1 MMAHGVRAANPPGR
15 LRVAI
20 LAEGG
25 FAPIWA
31 VDAFRVALDL
41 PEIALVGVF
50 GLAPARPRSLTER
63 LFDGLDRLERY
74 FRGRT
79 AGPDELYLARALP
92 ARQLGWLAASWGGGG
107 PALDDNAIS
116 TLVDFRLDLILCCTR
131 VPLALPRS
139 IARHGAW
146 GIELGYGVP
155 AFAPWAGTA
164 ELAAGSPVT
173 VTRIVDYS
181 KPAFREVYVACGE
194 TVTGS
199 VRRNRLRAVATS
211 GMVLRRLVQSLGANS
226 VRRRSLPRLL
236 PLPGDYPKYTDLSPG
251 LLARACLGMG
261 RSILDSRLK
270 RRVDFPPWHIAYCF
284 SDLPLPDI
292 GFDRLRYLA
301 PAPGTFWA
309 DPFPLTHQGRHYI
322 LFEELPY
329 DTQRGRLLAIEVFE
343 HRDAGAPVVVLE
355 RDYHLSY
362 PHVFHWQGELYLV
375 PETRNAGKVQLLR
388 CVDFPSHWELH
399 KLILDDIRA
408 VDATLWHQ
416 DATWWMFV
424 NVAIDGGQVADELH
438 LYFADSLESHWQRHP
453 ASPLSADLR
462 CARPAGP
469 LFAKDGVVFR
479 PSQDGAECY
488 GHALW
493 LNQIE
498 QMDRMVYRER
508 SVARIAP
515 DWHPAV
521 SCVHTLGQA
530 GRLTVL
536 DCVLQDSSG
545 LDVQRD
551 YPVSPGQGEHGRPS
565 CWVAGEIDRASQRQG
580 GGVDVR
586 ELCKAGAGPESTA
599 IR

>member
-1 MMAHGVRAANPPGR
+1 MDHCARAANPIRR

-20 LAEGG
+20 LAEGEL
-25 FAPIWA
+25 APGWA

-50 GLAPARPRSLTER
+50 RFVPERGRSWSER

-74 FRGRT
+74 RGRV
-79 AGPDELYLARALP
+79 AGADELDIARVLSCP
-92 ARQLGWLAASWGGGG
+92 RLGWLAPRRDGGRQ
-107 PALDDNAIS
+107 AFDEQSIRMLLDC
-116 TLVDFRLDLILCCTR
+116 RLDLILCCSR
-131 VPLALPRS
+131 APLLLPQG
-139 IARHGAW
+139 IACHGAW

-155 AFAPWAGTA
+155 AFAPWAGAA

-181 KPAFREVYVACGE
+181 MPGASEVYVACGE
-194 TVTGS
+194 TVAGS

-211 GMVLRRLVQSLGANS
+211 GAVLKRLVQSLGRDSA
-226 VRRRSLPRLL
+226 RRRPLPRLL
-236 PLPGDYPKYTDLSPG
+236 PLPDDYPKNPQPSSG
-251 LLARACLGMG
+251 LLARACFCMG
-261 RSILDSRLK
+261 RSILGNRLG
-270 RRVDFPPWHIAYCF
+270 RRADFTLWHIAYCF
-284 SDLPLPDI
+284 SDLPLPDV

-309 DPFPLTHQGRHYI
+309 DPFPLTYHGRHFI
-322 LFEELPY
+322 FFEELPH
-329 DTQRGRLLAIEVFE
+329 DSLRGRLLAIEVFE
-343 HRDAGAPVVVLE
+343 HRDACAPVVVLE

-362 PHVFHWQGELYLV
+362 PHVFHWQGELYMV
-375 PETRNAGKVQLLR
+375 PETRNGGRVELLR
-388 CVDFPSHWELH
+388 CVDFPSRWELH

-424 NVAIDGGQVADELH
+424 NVALDGGNTADELH
-438 LYFADSLESHWQRHP
+438 LYFADSLQGDWQHHP

-469 LFAKDGVVFR
+469 LFARDGVVFR
-479 PSQDGAECY
+479 PSQDSAECY

-493 LNQIE
+493 LNQVE
-498 QMDRMVYRER
+498 QMDRRVYRER

-545 LDVQRD
+545 LDVQRE
-551 YPVSPGQGEHGRPS
+551 YSASPP
-565 CWVAGEIDRASQRQG
+565 
-580 GGVDVR
+580 
-586 ELCKAGAGPESTA
+586 
-599 IR
+599 